1 MANLKNN
8 TESTKSTN
16 SPKLTKDEIRL
27 QAYTEMNAIR
37 AESKLHGV
45 KTQEVADCLGMS
57 LDSLYNVLSARA
69 FNSRSPEQYNTIA
82 ATYRMLIDKKIADK
96 KNRKPNAKQ
105 IDMTEELIQAATTD
119 NIVVVLPE
127 DFELKRGS
135 AVAGVTRRDYFAVT
149 ILNNIYATNTQRTG
163 KEPEAAV
170 KIADKLISE
179 LKKS

>member
-8 TESTKSTN
+8 TEAT
-16 SPKLTKDEIRL
+16 KLTENEIRL

-69 FNSRSPEQYNTIA
+69 FNSRSPEQYNTIS

-96 KNRKPNAKQ
+96 KNRKSNAKQ
-105 IDMTEELIQAATTD
+105 VDMTEELMQVATSNENNLEETTQYVIPD
-119 NIVVVLPE
+119 TPALQGIT
-127 DFELKRGS
+127 
-135 AVAGVTRRDYFAVT
+135 GVTRRDYFAVT
-149 ILNNIYATNTQRTG
+149 ILNGIYASNTQRTG